1 MALRKSKKAEHPAWR
16 PDFRNPDELP
26 DIKVIRTDFLLNLVA
41 VSIAIGLLGLVV
53 FREYR
58 AAGLRETLEDLSTN
72 IQNNREADRE
82 NVRMSRDFAEIERS
96 MKELVRFHNVPVRP
110 APLLAELAEMQP
122 DEIILETVNFSG
134 GFEGT
139 GKNRPVRYTLV
150 LSGTVEHSDE
160 NPASQVIT
168 DYRTALAELPSLKP
182 YFIES
187 EQPGFNRNAS
197 LGIFNFTLRVTLSD
211 TPKKPAS

>member
-1 MALRKSKKAEHPAWR
+1 MALRKSKKVEHPAWR
-16 PDFRNPDELP
+16 PDFRNTDELP
-26 DIKVIRTDFLLNLVA
+26 DIKVIRTDFLLNLAA

-58 AAGLRETLEDLSTN
+58 AAGLRETLADLTTN
-72 IQNNREADRE
+72 IENNRTADRE
-82 NVRMSRDFAEIERS
+82 NVRMSREFGQIERR
-96 MKELVRFHNVPVRP
+96 MNEVVRFHNVPVRP
-110 APLLAELAEMQP
+110 APLLVDLAAMQP
-122 DEIILETVNFSG
+122 DEIILETINFSG
-134 GFEGT
+134 GFAGS
-139 GKNRPVRYTLV
+139 GKNRPVRYTMV

-168 DYRTALAELPSLKP
+168 DFRTALEELPSLQP
-182 YFIES
+182 YFLES

-211 TPKKPAS
+211 TPKESAS